1 MIEAVFVSV
10 NAPIFLY
17 STITAPAMA
26 GIASKNAYLAAH
38 CLSNPKRRPADIDE
52 PDLEIPGN
60 KANDSNTP
68 IINEFLKVNPITL
81 LSPRVAK
88 CSDNTKDVYKRQG
101 HGNRVCRFRMSDL
114 QDGGADL
121 HAVARPIPRQSPLH
135 LPPLSAVRGASP
147 CLAGRGGVGGGRGPG
162 RVLADARFALR
173 QSGAS
178 QGEGPAPVCGRS
190 GRRYGALRGRD
201 GRSHLPAKGPRAN
214 RWRPPQPYP
223 RDADVFPGW
232 SGAGRLLR
240 HAELARRGGRGRIAR
255 EVAGRLGACRLGA
268 SMRRRRMA
276 IEKGRPEA
284 PFRSSDEAMRSPKP
298 G

>member
-88 CSDNTKDVYKRQG
+88 CSDNTNIKPFIMRNTPTATTLLKSASNCFVNKIPTMATGIVPTIRSQA
-101 HGNRVCRFRMSDL
+101 NLL
-114 QDGGADL
+114 QDYFDFFQL
-121 HAVARPIPRQSPLH
+121 NSTNYLQ
-135 LPPLSAVRGASP
+135 
-147 CLAGRGGVGGGRGPG
+147 
-162 RVLADARFALR
+162 
-173 QSGAS
+173 
-178 QGEGPAPVCGRS
+178 
-190 GRRYGALRGRD
+190 
-201 GRSHLPAKGPRAN
+201 
-214 RWRPPQPYP
+214 
-223 RDADVFPGW
+223 
-232 SGAGRLLR
+232 RLL
-240 HAELARRGGRGRIAR
+240 LS
-255 EVAGRLGACRLGA
+255 L
-268 SMRRRRMA
+268 
-276 IEKGRPEA
+276 
-284 PFRSSDEAMRSPKP
+284 
-298 G
+298 